1 MTVYFGS
8 TGYVELQR
16 RGSGSLTTKLDPE
29 DVNTA
34 RKRFSVDFAQYAL
47 LTGDQIEM
55 DSVDG
60 SNFELISGHNQPD
73 LRKYIHVDEAGGIR
87 LYTNFEHSLT
97 GGITNALTLVQ
108 PSAAVNVNIRTRNTR
123 YKMLSQVKEY
133 EFTTSRDTIDISRLG
148 DEFRKRYDKG
158 LVSGQGS
165 LTCFWEHRLVP
176 PNVDASHEF
185 PIYLAQLLVRI
196 QQGAMF
202 DGRFFIFSNTDVTQ
216 NAVWYEAE
224 CICTNVVVTVPAD
237 RVVETR
243 IQFVTTGEVSLHS
256 GLPPSYLLQESTDKV
271 LQEDGFGILLEDPS

>member
-16 RGSGSLTTKLDPE
+16 RSSGSLTTKLDPE

-60 SNFELISGHNQPD
+60 SNFELISGHDLPD
-73 LRKYIHVDEAGGIR
+73 LRKYIHVDDAGGIR
-87 LYTNFEHSLT
+87 LYETFEHALA
-97 GGITNALTLVQ
+97 GGITNALTLAK
-108 PSAAVNVNIRTRNTR
+108 PSPAVTVNIRTRNTR
-123 YKMLSQVKEY
+123 YKMLSQIKEY

-165 LTCFWEHRLVP
+165 LTCFWEHRLVSP
-176 PNVDASHEF
+176 TDSAHEF

-196 QQGAMF
+196 QQGAVF
-202 DGRFFIFSNTDVTQ
+202 EGRFFIFSNTSETQ

-224 CICTNVVVTVPAD
+224 CITTNVVVNVPAD

-256 GLPPSYLLQESTDKV
+256 GLPPSYLLQENTDKV